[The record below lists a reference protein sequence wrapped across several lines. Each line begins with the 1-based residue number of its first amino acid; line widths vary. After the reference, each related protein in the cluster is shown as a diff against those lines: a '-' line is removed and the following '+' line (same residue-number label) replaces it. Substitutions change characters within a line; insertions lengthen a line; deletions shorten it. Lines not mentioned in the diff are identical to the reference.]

1 MFRTPPPQ
9 VKALCCL
16 CPQNGKGAGTI
27 SFVPAP
33 SNNIISGFTG
43 NVRLP
48 AKILW
53 EIVAIQTYRKD
64 QGENS
69 FIYTIKIF
77 SRPSY

>member
-1 MFRTPPPQ
+1 MGFVGNYAPCGLSPQ
-9 VKALCCL
+9 TDGMPVIH
-16 CPQNGKGAGTI
+16 GKGAGTI

-53 EIVAIQTYRKD
+53 EIVAIQTYRTD
-64 QGENS
+64 QEEKL
-69 FIYTIKIF
+69 FHLHY
-77 SRPSY
+77 

>member
-1 MFRTPPPQ
+1 MFRTPSPQ

-53 EIVAIQTYRKD
+53 EIVAIQTYRTD
-64 QGENS
+64 QEEKL
-69 FIYTIKIF
+69 FHLHY
-77 SRPSY
+77 